1 MPKNK
6 KSGVSRRNGS
16 RASETLAMRS
26 LVCGVAA
33 EIFLL
38 VVRRYANGTMN
49 QVVLW
54 NERYLPILV
63 GVGVALLAVGAIWIG
78 LQRGARF
85 QRTLGV
91 YVAGTGV
98 FVALVSLLSIR
109 NLTFLDYFIAIVPMV
124 SFLGIVWG
132 LYDPECAMSLSA
144 LGLGVM
150 AAWVFS
156 RAMQPFSPYLTV
168 SRALAVVLLAVL
180 AALLYLLWNGTLKKF
195 LSLKSDALLLYVSLS
210 LTFAAILASL
220 VSVEAASYAMWI
232 LALAA
237 FGLLVYYTMKQI

>member
-6 KSGVSRRNGS
+6 KSGSVRRNGS

-63 GVGVALLAVGAIWIG
+63 GVGVALLALGAIWIG
-78 LQRGARF
+78 LQRGDRLK
-85 QRTLGV
+85 RTLGC
-91 YVAGTGV
+91 YVAGAGA
-98 FVALVSLLSIR
+98 FVALVSSLSIR
-109 NLTFLDYFIAIVPMV
+109 NLTFLDYFIAIVPMAAFV
-124 SFLGIVWG
+124 GIVWG
-132 LYDPECAMSLSA
+132 LYDWECASSLTA
-144 LGLGVM
+144 LGFGVM
-150 AAWVFS
+150 ATWVFS
-156 RAMQPFSPYLTV
+156 RAMQPFSPYLRL
-168 SRALAVVLLAVL
+168 SRALAAVLLAIL
-180 AALLYLLWNGTLKKF
+180 GACLYLIWTGKLKKF
-195 LSLKSDALLLYVSLS
+195 LSPKSDALLLCVSLA

-220 VSVEAASYAMWI
+220 VSVAAARYAMWV